1 MDQDEQAIRAV
12 IATWMDAT
20 ASGDVSRVLA
30 LMADDVVYLGPGRPP
45 MRGKAEFAAAM
56 RSMDAR
62 VEPQAEIQ
70 EIRVF
75 GDWAYCW
82 NQLTITIR
90 PAAGGPSHQLSGPTL
105 SIFRRHPGGSWVIAR
120 DANMIT
126 PVPAP
131 QSQSGSQPSERA

>member
-1 MDQDEQAIRAV
+1 MEQDEQAIRAV

-20 ASGDVSRVLA
+20 ASGDVAGVLE

-56 RSMDAR
+56 RSMEGR
-62 VEPQAEIQ
+62 VEPAAEIQ
-70 EIRVF
+70 EIRVS

-90 PAAGGPSHQLSGPTL
+90 PAGGGPPHQLSGPTL
-105 SIFRRHPGGSWVIAR
+105 SIFRKEPGGSWVIAR

-131 QSQSGSQPSERA
+131 PAQSESKPGP